1 MVSDSKWFETLQC
14 LPFYK
19 LDKKP
24 LQIYSDRV
32 RVLRQEAKLLAEVC
46 IENIAEVNIGNIA
59 EVYIENIAEVY
70 IGNIGEAYIG
80 NGVIPNTARVIRSS

>member
-1 MVSDSKWFETLQC
+1 M
-14 LPFYK
+14 PFYK

-32 RVLRQEAKLLAEVC
+32 RVLRQEAKLLAEVY
-46 IENIAEVNIGNIA
+46 IGNIA

-70 IGNIGEAYIG
+70 IGN
-80 NGVIPNTARVIRSS
+80 GVITNTARVIRSS

>member
-1 MVSDSKWFETLQC
+1 M
-14 LPFYK
+14 PFYK

-32 RVLRQEAKLLAEVC
+32 RVLRQEAKLLAEVY
-46 IENIAEVNIGNIA
+46 IGNIADVYIGNIA
-59 EVYIENIAEVY
+59 EVYIKNIADVYIKNVAEVYIKNIAEV
-70 IGNIGEAYIG
+70 YIG

>member
-1 MVSDSKWFETLQC
+1 M
-14 LPFYK
+14 PFYK

-32 RVLRQEAKLLAEVC
+32 RVLRQEAKLLACIGNIAEVC
-46 IENIAEVNIGNIA
+46 IENIAEVYIGNIAEVCIENIA

-70 IGNIGEAYIG
+70 IGNR
-80 NGVIPNTARVIRSS
+80 VIPNTARVIRSS

>member
-1 MVSDSKWFETLQC
+1 M
-14 LPFYK
+14 PFYK

-32 RVLRQEAKLLAEVC
+32 RVLRQEAKLLAEVY
-46 IENIAEVNIGNIA
+46 IGNIAEVYIGNIAEVCIENIA

-70 IGNIGEAYIG
+70 IGNR
-80 NGVIPNTARVIRSS
+80 VIPNTARVIRSS

>member
-1 MVSDSKWFETLQC
+1 M
-14 LPFYK
+14 PFYK

-32 RVLRQEAKLLAEVC
+32 RVLRQEAKL
-46 IENIAEVNIGNIA
+46 IAEVYIGNIA

-70 IGNIGEAYIG
+70 IGNR
-80 NGVIPNTARVIRSS
+80 VIPNTARVIRSS

>member
-1 MVSDSKWFETLQC
+1 M
-14 LPFYK
+14 PFYK

-32 RVLRQEAKLLAEVC
+32 RVLRQEAKLLAEVY
-46 IENIAEVNIGNIA
+46 IGNIA

-70 IGNIGEAYIG
+70 IGN
-80 NGVIPNTARVIRSS
+80 GVIPNTARVIRSS

>member
-1 MVSDSKWFETLQC
+1 M
-14 LPFYK
+14 PFYK

-32 RVLRQEAKLLAEVC
+32 RVLRQEAKLLAEVY
-46 IENIAEVNIGNIA
+46 IGNIA
-59 EVYIENIAEVY
+59 EVYIKNIAEV
-70 IGNIGEAYIG
+70 YIG

>member
-1 MVSDSKWFETLQC
+1 M
-14 LPFYK
+14 PFYK

-32 RVLRQEAKLLAEVC
+32 RVLRQEAKLVYIGNIAEVC
-46 IENIAEVNIGNIA
+46 IENIA

-70 IGNIGEAYIG
+70 IENIAEVYIR
-80 NGVIPNTARVIRSS
+80 NRVIPNTARVIRSS

>member
-1 MVSDSKWFETLQC
+1 M
-14 LPFYK
+14 PFYK

-32 RVLRQEAKLLAEVC
+32 RVLRQEAKLLAEVY
-46 IENIAEVNIGNIA
+46 IWNIAEVYIKNIA

-70 IGNIGEAYIG
+70 IGN
-80 NGVIPNTARVIRSS
+80 GVIPNTARVIRSS

>member
-32 RVLRQEAKLLAEVC
+32 RVLRQEAKLLAEVY
-46 IENIAEVNIGNIA
+46 IGNIAEVYIKNIA

-70 IGNIGEAYIG
+70 IGNIAEVYIG

>member
-1 MVSDSKWFETLQC
+1 M
-14 LPFYK
+14 PFYK

-32 RVLRQEAKLLAEVC
+32 RVLRQEAKLVYIGNIAEVC
-46 IENIAEVNIGNIA
+46 IENIA

-70 IGNIGEAYIG
+70 IGN
-80 NGVIPNTARVIRSS
+80 GVIPNTARVIREAVKNVLAEFVR

>member
-1 MVSDSKWFETLQC
+1 M
-14 LPFYK
+14 PFYK

-32 RVLRQEAKLLAEVC
+32 RVLRQEAKLLAEVY
-46 IENIAEVNIGNIA
+46 IGNIA
-59 EVYIENIAEVY
+59 EV
-70 IGNIGEAYIG
+70 YIG